1 MGGWVHLGAPC
12 SQGGPNWPSHLRC
25 ASLGDSGQVAHL
37 ELSGRAHGRA
47 RRHVALAHRHAHAD
61 VWDVV
66 RLQSA
71 AASGLLQ
78 LGATWAH
85 LLDWG
90 YPHVRSRARL
100 YVPPGPGLLLTMSTP
115 S

>member
-1 MGGWVHLGAPC
+1 
-12 SQGGPNWPSHLRC
+12 
-25 ASLGDSGQVAHL
+25 
-37 ELSGRAHGRA
+37 
-47 RRHVALAHRHAHAD
+47 
-61 VWDVV
+61 VV